1 MKNGY
6 IQKNAKADDTTLKV
20 KMLKQSYHIQE
31 EIIEWRRDFHMHP
44 ELGFKEIRTSNRV
57 AEELEKL
64 GYRVRRNVGRT
75 GVVADLGDKNG
86 PCFAIRADMDALPIL
101 EANDVPYKSLN
112 GGTMHACGHDSHT
125 AMLLGVATLLAKEKF
140 PGKIRLLFQ
149 PSEEIG
155 DEEGISGAP
164 RMIEDG
170 AMDGVKMVIALHVD
184 PSTPVGDIHINS
196 GPASGGVDS
205 WYGRLI
211 GKGGHGAK
219 PNETIDPFNIAA
231 HVMFALNTIVSRR
244 LHPFDPAVV
253 SIGTLNGGFTQ
264 NVIPAH
270 VDISGTLR
278 FTDIKVQNQIHDEIR
293 RAFEISRP
301 LGGDYELRFEI
312 GAPPM
317 INNPIAA
324 SLIETVAAD
333 LLGKEHVTPIPKEL
347 GAEDFGSFTQIAP
360 GAMFTLGTLIE
371 GDERYLHH
379 PRLDLD
385 ERALPIGTAILAE
398 TALRFLRNP

>member
-1 MKNGY
+1 
-6 IQKNAKADDTTLKV
+6 
-20 KMLKQSYHIQE
+20 MLKESYHIQE
-31 EIIEWRRDFHMHP
+31 DIIEWRRDFHMHP
-44 ELGFKEIRTSNRV
+44 ELGFQEFRTSSRV

-75 GVVADLGDKNG
+75 GVVADLGDDNG
-86 PCFAIRADMDALPIL
+86 NCFAIRADMDALPIL
-101 EANDVPYKSLN
+101 EANEVPYKSQTEGN
-112 GGTMHACGHDSHT
+112 MHACGHDSHT
-125 AMLLGVATLLAKEKF
+125 AMLLGAAALLAKEKF

-149 PSEEIG
+149 PSEEVG
-155 DEEGISGAP
+155 DEEGVSGAP

-184 PSTPVGDIHINS
+184 PSTPVGDIHISS
-196 GPASGGVDS
+196 GPSAGGVDS
-205 WYGRLI
+205 WYGRIL

-231 HVMFALNTIVSRR
+231 HVIMALNTIVSRR

-264 NVIPAH
+264 NVIPGY

-278 FTDIKVQNQIHDEIR
+278 FTELSVQHQIHEEIR
-293 RAFEISRP
+293 RAFELSKT

-317 INNPIAA
+317 INQPAA
-324 SLIETVAAD
+324 AGLIEAVATD
-333 LLGKEHVTPIPKEL
+333 LLGKEHVSPIPKEL
-347 GAEDFGSFTQIAP
+347 GAEDFGSFTQMAP

-371 GDERYLHH
+371 GDQRYLHH